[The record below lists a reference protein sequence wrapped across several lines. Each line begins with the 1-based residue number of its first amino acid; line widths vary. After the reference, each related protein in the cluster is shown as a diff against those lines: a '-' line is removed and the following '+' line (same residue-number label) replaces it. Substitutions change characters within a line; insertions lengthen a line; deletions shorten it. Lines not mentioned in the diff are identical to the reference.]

1 MVSILGNF
9 EWHIF
14 MAHIP
19 IFFSLFFRQLKWAQK
34 LHTEIHAHMHMTYA
48 ANTGAEVFETT
59 KNGINKNEN
68 AFTAHIK

>member
-19 IFFSLFFRQLKWAQK
+19 ISFSLFFRQLKWAQK
-34 LHTEIHAHMHMTYA
+34 LHTEIHAHMHMTHA
-48 ANTGAEVFETT
+48 ASTAAEAFR
-59 KNGINKNEN
+59 NKKQKME
-68 AFTAHIK
+68 